1 MRTLLLTTL
10 LLSISLSLS
19 AQNCDSIFVEYFL
32 LLYKERENAIL
43 LNITEKCLPLCGCLR
58 PMTEASSINKKKRG
72 SSHDGHAKIK
82 NKEILEMIIN

>member
-43 LNITEKCLPLCGCLR
+43 LRLGYGLKNPPR
-58 PMTEASSINKKKRG
+58 YSG
-72 SSHDGHAKIK
+72 SPQARQR
-82 NKEILEMIIN
+82 EIAYKVTDARAEWIVE